1 MKVGI
6 VQNKII
12 YGGRLSVIV
21 GIIEV
26 LNQRGIIPDVV
37 TFQTETS
44 PSEISARYGSKID
57 FNIRKI
63 NSVLSKIP
71 GEANIIAFNLAL
83 HKIYKTYD
91 YFINSNNTSF
101 LMPSQIPII
110 SYVHFPRIA
119 RLKSRLVNI
128 HHPLGPQ
135 KTWIDKEGAILK
147 GIGLLYSFHSL
158 KENNYVIA
166 NSKFTLSNIRKYY
179 PSFHH
184 HIPVIYPPVET
195 HSDSV
200 IPFQER
206 ENVICSVGRFCEEK
220 NQLAQIRLAKQL
232 PDLQFHLIGF
242 SGENNTYLDTCKNF
256 AGKNN
261 INNVHFHVNVSFDKK
276 SDILKSAKF
285 FLHPNTNEPFGIAT
299 VEAILSGCLSL
310 VHNSGGQVE
319 IVPIKELRFNAFDE
333 IRALL
338 RSFMGSDKIYS
349 AMQND
354 LLHHCRTCFSADV
367 FKKNIWECIEY
378 FESNYLQ

>member
-26 LNQRGIIPDVV
+26 LNQRGIIPDVI
-37 TFQTETS
+37 TFQTEIS
-44 PSEISARYGSKID
+44 PSEISTRYGSKID
-57 FNIRKI
+57 FNIRRI

-71 GEANIIAFNLAL
+71 GEANIIAFNHAL
-83 HKIYKTYD
+83 HKIYTNYD

-101 LMPSQIPII
+101 LMPSQIPIF

-119 RLKSRLVNI
+119 RLKSRLISI
-128 HHPLGPQ
+128 HHPQGPI

-166 NSKFTLSNIRKYY
+166 NSKYTLSYIRKYY
-179 PSFHH
+179 PSFHQ
-184 HIPVIYPPVET
+184 HIPVIYPPVKT
-195 HSDSV
+195 NSVAV

-206 ENVICSVGRFCEEK
+206 DDAICSIGRFCEEK

-242 SGENNTYLDTCKNF
+242 SGENNAYLDTCRNF
-256 AGKNN
+256 ASKNN
-261 INNVHFHVNVSFDKK
+261 INNVHFYVNVSFNKK
-276 SDILKSAKF
+276 CNILKTAKF
-285 FLHPNTNEPFGIAT
+285 FLHPNINEPFGIST
-299 VEAILSGCLSL
+299 VESVLSGCLSL
-310 VHNSGGQVE
+310 VHNSGGQIE
-319 IVPIKELRFNAFDE
+319 IVPIKELRFNAIDE
-333 IRALL
+333 IGELL
-338 RSFMGSDKIYS
+338 VNFKESDENYS
-349 AMQND
+349 AMQKD
-354 LLHHCRTCFSADV
+354 LFHHCRTCFSADV
-367 FKKNIWECIEY
+367 FKKNIRECVEY
-378 FESNYLQ
+378 FESNYL